1 MDKHALHFRTGLEAI
16 RDGPAAVALP
26 TIGRIMQILNIAAY
40 KFIALERLP
49 DLQAALLAALQTR
62 AIKGTV
68 LLASEGINLFLA
80 AGRSEIDDFLAW
92 LRADA
97 RFQDLEIKESW
108 SSAQPFRKLQVKI
121 KTEIIRMNH
130 PAVQPSAGRA
140 PAVDAGTLR
149 RWLDSGLDDEGRP
162 VVTLDTR
169 NAFEVDVG
177 TFKNAIDWRIDKFT
191 EFPQALLA
199 HRDDL
204 QGKTV
209 VSFCTGGI
217 RCEKAALFM
226 REAGVTNVYQLDGGI
241 LKYFEQNGHAHFE
254 GECFVFDERRAVNA
268 ALNPRVDNGAL
279 SDS

>member
-1 MDKHALHFRTGLEAI
+1 
-16 RDGPAAVALP
+16 
-26 TIGRIMQILNIAAY
+26 MQILNIAAY

-49 DLQAALLAALQTR
+49 ALQAALLAALQTR

-68 LLASEGINLFLA
+68 LLAGEGINLFLA

-130 PAVQPSAGRA
+130 PAVQPVAGRA
-140 PAVDAGTLR
+140 PAVDAGTLK
-149 RWLDSGLDDEGRP
+149 RWLDSGIDDAGRP

-177 TFKNAIDWRIDKFT
+177 TFKNAIDWRIGKFT

-226 REAGVTNVYQLDGGI
+226 QEAGVTNVYQLDGGI